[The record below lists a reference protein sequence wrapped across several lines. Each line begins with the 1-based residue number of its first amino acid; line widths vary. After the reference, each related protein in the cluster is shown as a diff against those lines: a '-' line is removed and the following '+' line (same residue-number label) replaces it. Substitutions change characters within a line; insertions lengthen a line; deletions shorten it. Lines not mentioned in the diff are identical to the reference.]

1 MVLAMGMEWETHPE
15 ANEEREKEVKSDSH
29 CMMRISS
36 FAVLSLLSSFFASAL
51 RCLAV
56 LTVSISY
63 FFSHDHMGGSQ
74 VSAVSSE
81 VRVVIH
87 LS

>member
-1 MVLAMGMEWETHPE
+1 MLLAMGVEWETHPE
-15 ANEEREKEVKSDSH
+15 TNEEREKGVKSDSH

-36 FAVLSLLSSFFASAL
+36 FAVISLLSSFLASAL
-51 RCLAV
+51 PCLAV

-63 FFSHDHMGGSQ
+63 FFSHDHTGGSQ

-81 VRVVIH
+81 VRVVTR